1 MYRVMISD
9 LDLDRWEAQVRKG
22 SLALAVLASLWDDK
36 LYGLEILRRLDEVA
50 GLSVPEGTIYPLLN
64 RLKLAGYVEAQW
76 VESDVGHPRKY
87 YRLTPHGRVYLRKIA
102 EAWSEFASGIDR
114 VLAPM
119 EKKAHA
125 SRKLA

>member
-1 MYRVMISD
+1 MISD
-9 LDLDRWEAQVRKG
+9 LDLDRWEAQLRKG
-22 SLALAVLASLWDDK
+22 SLGLAVLASLWEGK
-36 LYGLEILRRLDEVA
+36 LYGLEILRRLDDVA

-64 RLKLAGYVEAQW
+64 RLRVAGYVEAQW
-76 VESDVGHPRKY
+76 VESDAGHPRKY
-87 YRLTPHGRVYLRKIA
+87 YRLTPHGRVYLRKIT

-114 VLAPM
+114 ILAPM